1 LDKEPI
7 VNNFEQR
14 KNERMEHLAQYMDA
28 LLKGDRVG
36 CRGVVEEILHT
47 GMPANHVYLEIIWP
61 VMGEIDRLFRDDKIT
76 SAQEH
81 FASRINRTIVDQL
94 QNKLPRKV
102 ARDKKVAICCAGT
115 ESAELGA
122 QIMTDLLESDGWEVR
137 FLGAGVSNDEVLEFV
152 GDYRPQVLMI
162 YGTVPQDAPEV
173 RRLIDT
179 IKEVSAVPEMKVMVS
194 GGLFNRAEG
203 LWEEIGADMF
213 AASPK
218 EAVDTVNKAWSDE
231 LPEPVRTINVRSRK
245 MPVRTKKIVRQEVM
259 EQAAA
264 GV

>member
-1 LDKEPI
+1 MNSLQD
-7 VNNFEQR
+7 R
-14 KNERMEHLAQYMDA
+14 KNKQFRHMAQYMDA
-28 LLKGDRVG
+28 LLRGDRVG
-36 CRGVVEEILHT
+36 CRGVVEDILHT
-47 GMPANHVYLEIIWP
+47 GMPANGVYLDVVWP
-61 VMGEIDRLFRDDKIT
+61 VMVEVEQLFRADKIT

-94 QNKLPRKV
+94 QNKLPRKES
-102 ARDKKVAICCAGT
+102 RNKKIVTTCAGT

-137 FLGAGVSNDEVLEFV
+137 FLGAGVSNDEILEFI
-152 GDYRPQVLMI
+152 GDYRPDVLMI

-179 IKEVSAVPEMKVMVS
+179 IKEVNSLPDMKVMVS

-213 AASPK
+213 AGSPK
-218 EAVDTVNKAWSDE
+218 EAVDAVNRAWSGE
-231 LPEPVRTINVRSRK
+231 LPEPVRTINVRGRK
-245 MPVRTKKIVRQEVM
+245 APVRMKKIRTELTAQV
-259 EQAAA
+259 A
-264 GV
+264 GFGG

>member
-1 LDKEPI
+1 LVKELT
-7 VNNFEQR
+7 VNSLEHRRNEQLTR
-14 KNERMEHLAQYMDA
+14 LTQYMDA

-47 GMPANHVYLEIIWP
+47 GMPANGVYLDVVWP
-61 VMGEIDRLFRDDKIT
+61 VMAEIERLFRDDRIT

-94 QNKLPRKV
+94 QNKLPRKES
-102 ARDKKVAICCAGT
+102 RDKKVVISCAGT

-122 QIMTDLLESDGWEVR
+122 QMMTDLLESDGWEVR
-137 FLGAGVSNDEVLEFV
+137 FVGAGVSNDEILEFV
-152 GDYRPQVLMI
+152 GEYRPDVLMI

-179 IKEVSAVPEMKVMVS
+179 INEVDALPEMKVMVS
-194 GGLFNRAEG
+194 GGVFNRAEG

-213 AASPK
+213 AGSPK
-218 EAVDTVNKAWSDE
+218 EAVDAVNKAWSGE
-231 LPEPVRTINVRSRK
+231 LPEPVRTINIRSK
-245 MPVRTKKIVRQEVM
+245 KAPVRVKKVRMEMVAEAVGVEV
-259 EQAAA
+259 
-264 GV
+264 